1 MPRIPPLDR
10 SDLGD
15 FDPFFK
21 IIEEMMGFVPNSMLT
36 MGRWPELLQAF
47 NGLAGVIQG
56 GATIERELIQLVAF
70 VSSNASGCRYCQAHT
85 SHGAEKAGVALEKID
100 AAFEFETSDLFSAA
114 ERAALRL
121 ARDSSLV
128 PSAVEDAHFEDLRA
142 HYTEREIIEL
152 VAVISL
158 FGWLNR
164 WNDTMGTTL
173 EQGPLQFGRE
183 NLASHGWD
191 AGKHRDR

>member
-1 MPRIPPLDR
+1 MPRITPLDR
-10 SDLGD
+10 SDLAD
-15 FDPFFK
+15 FEPFFE
-21 IIEEMMGFVPNSMLT
+21 IIEEMAGFVPNSMLT

-47 NGLAGVIQG
+47 NGLAGVIQA
-56 GATIERELIQLVAF
+56 GASLERELIQLVAF
-70 VSSNASGCRYCQAHT
+70 VSSNTSGCRYCQAHT
-85 SHGAEKAGVALEKID
+85 AHGAASRALEKID
-100 AAFEFETSDLFSAA
+100 AAFEFETSDVFSAA

-128 PSAVEDAHFEDLRA
+128 PSAVDDSHFADLRA

-164 WNDTMGTTL
+164 WNDTLGTTL
-173 EQGPLQFGRE
+173 EQSPLRFGSE
-183 NLASHGWD
+183 NLAGHGWD
-191 AGKHRDR
+191 AGKHRGS